1 MRQLVKK
8 HRFAF
13 VLGFMVAL
21 QLAVIG
27 LAFLSLVVGLDEPLK
42 TAFGEIIVQQGG
54 LLTALILLLAFAIAA
69 GLSVLFTAYPRALE
83 RLAEETILLASQRG
97 HRVLPQGAREV
108 RLLADK
114 LNAFASVHDA
124 LHDEVQAKID
134 SAARAL
140 AEERNRLAALMA
152 ELSLSVLVCN
162 LRGRILL
169 YNAGARQLFDVVH
182 ADTSMTTLVGVGLG
196 RSVFGIIDRNL
207 IEHALE
213 QIRHQ
218 LDQGEDQR
226 ARHPIAVFVMST
238 ADGRTLRTRMAPV
251 LNDAQEL
258 DGFVLT
264 LEDVSQYI
272 EAESRRAVLMQ
283 TLTQEVRAAVANIRA
298 AVETVQAFP
307 DMSST
312 KRGQF
317 EVVIDT
323 ESLRLARDIE
333 HAVKAQ
339 DAVPESQWQLE
350 DIHASDWLV
359 LLAGR
364 MESAAIKISI
374 AATADARLWLKVD
387 SFALTQALVWL
398 SQRLA
403 MELGVQEIRLGLQRA
418 GPLAYLD
425 LIWSNAPLGADTLY
439 AWEHTPLY
447 ISVSAPTL
455 TLADIV
461 QRHGAESVYRSE
473 GAGQVSCYRL
483 LMPPADKE
491 TEIVEP
497 PRVAER
503 PHFYDFDLFHQ
514 AGQSA
519 ELDDCLLTQ
528 LIYTVFDTET
538 SGLRPAEGDEIISIG
553 AVRIVNG
560 RLLQQEVFDQLARP
574 RQYLSAESVSIHG
587 ITDAMLIGQ
596 PRIETVLPRFY
607 RFAEETVLVAHNA
620 AFDMRF
626 LQLQGDR
633 IKVHFTQPVLDTLL
647 LSQVIHPHQ
656 ENHSLDAIAARL
668 GVAVVD
674 RHSALGDAL
683 TTGGVF
689 LRMLPLLREKGIDT
703 LRQAREAAQKALY
716 ADIRY

>member
-1 MRQLVKK
+1 M
-8 HRFAF
+8 
-13 VLGFMVAL
+13 AL
-21 QLAVIG
+21 QLTVIG
-27 LAFLSLVVGLDEPLK
+27 LAFLSLAVGLDEPLK
-42 TAFGEIIVQQGG
+42 TAFGEIIMQQGG
-54 LLTALILLLAFAIAA
+54 LLTALMLLLAFAIAA
-69 GLSVLFTAYPRALE
+69 GLSVLFAAYPRALE
-83 RLAEETILLASQRG
+83 RLAEETILLASHRG

-134 SAARAL
+134 GAARAL

-152 ELSLSVLVCN
+152 ELSMSVLVCN
-162 LRGRILL
+162 LQGRILL
-169 YNAGARQLFDVVH
+169 YNAGARQLFDAMH
-182 ADTSMTTLVGVGLG
+182 ADTSMPTLVGVGLG
-196 RSVFGIIDRNL
+196 RSVFGIIDRSL

-238 ADGRTLRTRMAPV
+238 TDGRILRTRMAPV

-272 EAESRRAVLMQ
+272 EAESRRAILMQ
-283 TLTQEVRAAVANIRA
+283 TLTQQVRAAVANIRA
-298 AVETVQAFP
+298 AVEMVQAFP

-333 HAVKAQ
+333 RAVRAQ

-350 DIHASDWLV
+350 DIHASDWLL
-359 LLAGR
+359 LLARR
-364 MESAAIKISI
+364 MESAAIKTSV

-418 GPLAYLD
+418 GHLAYLD
-425 LIWSNAPLGADTLY
+425 LIWSNAPLAADSLH

-491 TEIVEP
+491 TDIVEP

-574 RQYLSAESVSIHG
+574 RQYLSAESISIHG

-596 PRIETVLPRFY
+596 PTIETVLPRFY

-633 IKVHFTQPVLDTLL
+633 INVHFTQPVLDTLL

-656 ENHSLDAIAARL
+656 ENHSLEAIAARL

-689 LRMLPLLREKGIDT
+689 LRMLPLLREKGIHT
-703 LRQAREAAQKALY
+703 LRQGREAAQKALY